1 VLLGVGGLD
10 DDIINVNLHRSVE
23 EWLKYSIH
31 QALVCRAN
39 VLEAEG
45 HDLIEKVGLLY
56 DKSGFKL
63 VFIGHGYL
71 IIAGIGIKET

>member
-10 DDIINVNLHRSVE
+10 DDIVNVNLHRSAE
-23 EWLKYSIH
+23 EWLKDSIH
-31 QALVCRAN
+31 QVLVRRAS
-39 VLEAEG
+39 VLEAKG
-45 HDLIEKVGLLY
+45 HDLIEKVGLLC

-71 IIAGIGIKET
+71 IVAGIGIKET